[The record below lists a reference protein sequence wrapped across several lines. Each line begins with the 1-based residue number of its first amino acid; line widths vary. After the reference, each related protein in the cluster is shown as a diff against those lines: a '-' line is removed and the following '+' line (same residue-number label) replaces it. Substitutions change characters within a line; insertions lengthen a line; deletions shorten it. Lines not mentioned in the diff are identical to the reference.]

1 MSYIRDTKAKL
12 YLFRRSNVEIKNPK
26 SNLPGTNT
34 FNLNFDQ
41 QHMQFLLNLIEQS
54 EAKSMPRF
62 EQFTDRDMVLWYL
75 YHSKQLF
82 SNRGRS
88 TRSTLKYKAEIEQ
101 FLNYLLLYSDEIGV
115 DISEMKDNSLFKS
128 LQPRHIR
135 RYQEWLATNSPY
147 VKKKNEKEE
156 SGYSIATLE
165 RKTTIL
171 KGFFKQLFECNYINE
186 PLHQGFKAV
195 YVTNNDRPNRDMGPS
210 EVVELLRY
218 FEKNNN
224 PIMFT
229 LVHVLVTT
237 GMRNEELCTL
247 KIEHIRKDYLKGG
260 YYLEVLGKGGK
271 WRRIPLKDKVVAS
284 IKNFREIR
292 GLAPIEAAS
301 KSSPLFT
308 TKTGNAYSPSYL
320 DQVFKREFSNVE
332 SEKVIT
338 PHVFRHAFAII
349 SHINGAD
356 IYKIMKSLG
365 HEKIETTIIYMEK
378 VLETEQNAIHEWD
391 SDSFGGY
398 I

>member
-1 MSYIRDTKAKL
+1 MSYIGDTKAKL
-12 YLFRRSNVEIKNPK
+12 YLFRRSNVEIKNPE

-34 FNLNFDQ
+34 FNLNFNQ
-41 QHMQFLLNLIEQS
+41 QHMQYLLNLTEQS
-54 EAKSMPRF
+54 EAKNTPLF

-101 FLNYLLLYSDEIGV
+101 FLNYLLLYSDEIGI
-115 DISEMKDNSLFKS
+115 DISEMKENSLFKS

-135 RYQEWLATNSPY
+135 RYQEWLANKSPY
-147 VKKKNEKEE
+147 VKKKKEKKEA
-156 SGYSIATLE
+156 GYSIATLE

-171 KGFFKQLFECNYINE
+171 KGFFKQLYECNYINK
-186 PLHQGFKAV
+186 PLHQGFRAV
-195 YVTNNDRPNRDMGPS
+195 YVTNNDRPNRDLGPA

-247 KIEHIRKDYLKGG
+247 KVENVRKDLFNGS
-260 YYLEVLGKGGK
+260 YYLDVLGKGGK

-284 IKNFREIR
+284 IKKFREIR
-292 GLAPIEAAS
+292 GLAPIETAS

-378 VLETEQNAIHEWD
+378 VLETDQHAIHEWD
-391 SDSFGGY
+391 AKNFEGY

>member
-1 MSYIRDTKAKL
+1 
-12 YLFRRSNVEIKNPK
+12 
-26 SNLPGTNT
+26 
-34 FNLNFDQ
+34 
-41 QHMQFLLNLIEQS
+41 MQYLLNLTEQS
-54 EAKSMPRF
+54 EAKNMPRF
-62 EQFTDRDMVLWYL
+62 EYFTDRDMVLWYL

-115 DISEMKDNSLFKS
+115 DISEMKESSLFKS

-147 VKKKNEKEE
+147 VKKKIDRKESQE
-156 SGYSIATLE
+156 LQKHEVVGYSIATLE

-171 KGFFKQLFECNYINE
+171 KGFFKQLYESKYIHE
-186 PLHQGFKAV
+186 RLHEGFKSIS
-195 YVTNNDRPNRDMGPS
+195 VTSNDRPNRDIGPS
-210 EVVELLRY
+210 EVLEILQY
-218 FEKNNN
+218 FEENNN
-224 PIMFT
+224 PIMFA

-237 GMRNEELCTL
+237 GMRNEELCKL
-247 KIEHIRKDYLKGG
+247 NVEHIRKDTIKGG

-271 WRRIPLKDKVVAS
+271 WRRIPLKGKVVAS

-292 GLAPIEAAS
+292 GLSPIETAN
-301 KSSPLFT
+301 KNSPLFT
-308 TKTGNAYSPSYL
+308 TKTGKAYSPSYL
-320 DQVFKREFSNVE
+320 VQVFKREFSKIE
-332 SEKVIT
+332 SERVIT
-338 PHVFRHAFAII
+338 PHIFRHAFAII
-349 SHINGAD
+349 SHLNGAD

-378 VLETEQNAIHEWD
+378 VLEMDRNAIHEWD
-391 SDSFGGY
+391 TESFGGY

>member
-1 MSYIRDTKAKL
+1 M
-12 YLFRRSNVEIKNPK
+12 EIKNPE

-41 QHMQFLLNLIEQS
+41 QHMQYLLNLTEQS
-54 EAKSMPRF
+54 EAKNTPLF

-101 FLNYLLLYSDEIGV
+101 FLNYLLLYSDEIGI
-115 DISEMKDNSLFKS
+115 DISEMKENSLFKS

-147 VKKKNEKEE
+147 VKKKNDRKESQE
-156 SGYSIATLE
+156 LQKHEVVGYSIATLE

-171 KGFFKQLFECNYINE
+171 KGFFKQLYESKYIHE
-186 PLHQGFKAV
+186 RLHEGFKSIS
-195 YVTNNDRPNRDMGPS
+195 VTSNDRPNRDIGPS
-210 EVVELLRY
+210 EVLEILQY
-218 FEKNNN
+218 FEENNN
-224 PIMFT
+224 PIMFG

-237 GMRNEELCTL
+237 GMRNEELCKL
-247 KIEHIRKDYLKGG
+247 NVEHIRKDTIKGG
-260 YYLEVLGKGGK
+260 YFLEVLGKGGK
-271 WRRIPLKDKVVAS
+271 WRRIPLKCKVVAS

-292 GLAPIEAAS
+292 GLSPIETAN
-301 KSSPLFT
+301 KNSPLFT
-308 TKTGNAYSPSYL
+308 TKTGKAYSPSYL
-320 DQVFKREFSNVE
+320 VQVFKREFSKIE
-332 SEKVIT
+332 SERVIT
-338 PHVFRHAFAII
+338 PHIFRHAFAII
-349 SHINGAD
+349 SHLNGAD

-378 VLETEQNAIHEWD
+378 VLEMEQNAIHEWD
-391 SDSFGGY
+391 TESFGGY